1 MNKLKAKIASVL
13 SLLVVFVGFTTPAFA
28 AVGDQGVDWSV
39 YQGGQGQF
47 GYANDKFALIQI
59 GGYNANGLYNQHTY
73 SSQVQS
79 AIAQGKRAHTYVWF
93 DTWGDLGIAK
103 RTMDYFLPKIQTPK
117 GSIVALD
124 VEGGVLA
131 SIPDGYGGY
140 TSTAAEKQAN
150 TETVLYGMRRIRD
163 AGYTPMYYSGKPFTL
178 KHINYDQIIAEFPGS
193 GWIAAYPNYDVTPAP
208 NYNFFPSMDGIGIF
222 QFTST
227 YVAGGLDGNI
237 DLTGITDNGYKNGNP
252 SKPNTE
258 TPAIDAGK
266 EADKVKGSAKE
277 VGMTVKVNFS
287 SQNYATGEAI
297 PDWIKGTSYKIIE
310 KSGDKVLLD
319 GIMSW
324 LSVYD
329 VETLDASTAAPAT
342 NVSQTHIV
350 QYGENL
356 STIAV
361 QYGTTWQELARINA
375 LSNPD
380 IIYQGQALNVS
391 GGHSVVTSGYCVV
404 EYGDTLSSIAVQFGT
419 TVERLVSANGIGNP
433 NLIYAGQVLK
443 I

>member
-1 MNKLKAKIASVL
+1 MKKLKKAVAVL
-13 SLLVVFVGFTTPAFA
+13 AIGLGLFAYANPAFA
-28 AVGDQGVDWSV
+28 AVGDQGVDWAV
-39 YQGGQGQF
+39 YQGNQGQF
-47 GYANDKFALIQI
+47 GYAHDKFSISQI
-59 GGYNANGLYNQHTY
+59 GGYNGVGIYWQSTY
-73 SSQVQS
+73 ASQVQS
-79 AIAQGKRAHTYVWF
+79 SIAQGKRAHTYIWYQSVTNTTLAKNIL
-93 DTWGDLGIAK
+93 DTMLAQV
-103 RTMDYFLPKIQTPK
+103 QTPK

-124 VEGGVLA
+124 VEDGV
-131 SIPDGYGGY
+131 
-140 TSTAAEKQAN
+140 AN
-150 TETVLYGMRRIRD
+150 TEVILWSLQYIKDR
-163 AGYTPMYYSGKPFTL
+163 GYTPLLYGYKHFLTNNLDL
-178 KHINYDQIIAEFPGS
+178 KRISDKFGLWLGE
-193 GWIAAYPNYDVTPAP
+193 YPDYNVTPVP
-208 NYNFFPSMDGIGIF
+208 NYNYFPSWDNIQIF

-237 DLTGITDNGYKNGNP
+237 DLSGVTDNGYKNGNP

-287 SQNYATGEAI
+287 SQTYATGEAI
-297 PDWIKGTSYKIIE
+297 PDWVKGTSYQIIE

-375 LSNPD
+375 LSNPS
-380 IIYQGQALNVS
+380 IIYAGQTLSVT
-391 GGHSVVTSGYCVV
+391 GGQSVATSGYCVV
-404 EYGDTLSSIAVQFGT
+404 EYGDTLSSIAEQFGT
-419 TVERLVSANGIGNP
+419 TVERLASANGISNP
-433 NLIYAGQVLK
+433 NMIYAGQVLK
-443 I
+443 F

>member
-1 MNKLKAKIASVL
+1 MKKLKKAVAVL
-13 SLLVVFVGFTTPAFA
+13 AIGLGLFAYANPALA
-28 AVGDQGVDWSV
+28 AVGDQGVDWAV
-39 YQGGQGQF
+39 YQGDQGKF
-47 GYANDKFALIQI
+47 GYAHDKFSISQI
-59 GGYNANGLYNQHTY
+59 GGYNGAGIYWQSTY
-73 SSQVQS
+73 ASQVQS
-79 AIAQGKRAHTYVWF
+79 SIAQGKRAHTYIWYQSVTNTTLAKNVL
-93 DTWGDLGIAK
+93 DTMLAQV
-103 RTMDYFLPKIQTPK
+103 QTPK

-124 VEGGVLA
+124 VEDGV
-131 SIPDGYGGY
+131 
-140 TSTAAEKQAN
+140 AN
-150 TETVLYGMRRIRD
+150 TDVILWSLQYIKDR
-163 AGYTPMYYSGKPFTL
+163 GYTPLLYGYKHFLTNNLDL
-178 KHINYDQIIAEFPGS
+178 KRISDKFGLWLGE
-193 GWIAAYPNYDVTPAP
+193 YPDYNVTPVP
-208 NYNFFPSMDGIGIF
+208 NYNYFPSWDNIQIF

-237 DLTGITDNGYKNGNP
+237 DLTGITDNGYKNGNAT
-252 SKPNTE
+252 KPVTE

-266 EADKVKGSAKE
+266 EADKVKGNAKE

-287 SQNYATGEAI
+287 ANNYSTGEAI
-297 PDWIKGTSYKIIE
+297 PDWVKGTSYQIIE

-375 LSNPD
+375 LSNPS
-380 IIYQGQALNVS
+380 IIYAGQTLSVT
-391 GGHSVVTSGYCVV
+391 GGQSVATSGFCVV
-404 EYGDTLSSIAVQFGT
+404 EYGDTLSGIAAQFGT
-419 TVERLVSANGIGNP
+419 TVERLVSANGISNP
-433 NLIYAGQVLK
+433 NLIYAGQVLNF
-443 I
+443 

>member
-1 MNKLKAKIASVL
+1 MKKIKKIVTVL
-13 SLLVVFVGFTTPAFA
+13 AVGLGLFNYSTAFA
-28 AVGDQGVDWSV
+28 AVGDQGVDWAV
-39 YQGGQGQF
+39 YQGNQGQF
-47 GYANDKFALIQI
+47 GYAHDKFSISQI
-59 GGYNANGLYNQHTY
+59 GGYNDGGIYWQSTY
-73 SSQVQS
+73 ASQVQS
-79 AIAQGKRAHTYVWF
+79 SIAQGKRAHTYIWYQSVTNTTLAKNIL
-93 DTWGDLGIAK
+93 DTMLAQV
-103 RTMDYFLPKIQTPK
+103 QTPK

-124 VEGGVLA
+124 VEDGV
-131 SIPDGYGGY
+131 
-140 TSTAAEKQAN
+140 AN
-150 TETVLYGMRRIRD
+150 TDVILWSLQYIKDR
-163 AGYTPMYYSGKPFTL
+163 GYTPLLYGYKHFLTNNLDL
-178 KHINYDQIIAEFPGS
+178 KRISDKFGLWLGE
-193 GWIAAYPNYDVTPAP
+193 YPDYNVTPVP
-208 NYNFFPSMDGIGIF
+208 NYNYFPSWDNIQIF

-237 DLTGITDNGYKNGNP
+237 DLSGVTDNGYKNGNP

-266 EADKVKGSAKE
+266 EADKVKGNAKE

-287 SQNYATGEAI
+287 SQTYATGEAI
-297 PDWIKGTSYKIIE
+297 PDWVKGTSYQIIE

-380 IIYQGQALNVS
+380 IIYQGQTLNVV
-391 GGHSVVTSGYCVV
+391 GGQSVATSGYCVV
-404 EYGDTLSSIAVQFGT
+404 EYGDTLSGIATQFGT
-419 TVERLVSANGIGNP
+419 TVERLASANMISNP
-433 NLIYAGQVLK
+433 NFIQVGQVLK
-443 I
+443 F

>member
-1 MNKLKAKIASVL
+1 M
-13 SLLVVFVGFTTPAFA
+13 
-28 AVGDQGVDWSV
+28 DWAV
-39 YQGGQGQF
+39 YQGNQGQF
-47 GYANDKFALIQI
+47 GYAHDKFSISQI
-59 GGYNANGLYNQHTY
+59 GGYNGVGIYWQSTY
-73 SSQVQS
+73 ASQVQS
-79 AIAQGKRAHTYVWF
+79 SIAQGKRAHTYIWYQSVTNTTLAKNIL
-93 DTWGDLGIAK
+93 DTMLAQV
-103 RTMDYFLPKIQTPK
+103 QTPK

-124 VEGGVLA
+124 VEDGV
-131 SIPDGYGGY
+131 
-140 TSTAAEKQAN
+140 AN
-150 TETVLYGMRRIRD
+150 TDVILWSLQYIKDR
-163 AGYTPMYYSGKPFTL
+163 GYTPLLYGYKHFLTNNLDL
-178 KHINYDQIIAEFPGS
+178 KRISDKFGLWLGE
-193 GWIAAYPNYDVTPAP
+193 YPDYNVTPVP
-208 NYNFFPSMDGIGIF
+208 NYNYFPSWDNIQIF

-237 DLTGITDNGYKNGNP
+237 DLSGVTDNGYKNGNAT
-252 SKPNTE
+252 KPVTE

-287 SQNYATGEAI
+287 ANNYSTGEAI
-297 PDWIKGTSYKIIE
+297 PQWVKGTSYQIIE

-361 QYGTTWQELARINA
+361 KYGTTWQELARINA
-375 LSNPD
+375 LSNPN
-380 IIYQGQALNVS
+380 IIYQGQSLNVV
-391 GGHSVVTSGYCVV
+391 GGQSVAKSSYCVV
-404 EYGDTLSSIAVQFGT
+404 EYGDTLSGIAAQFGT
-419 TVERLVSANGIGNP
+419 TVESLISANGISNP
-433 NLIYAGQVLK
+433 DLIYAGQVLNF
-443 I
+443 

>member
-1 MNKLKAKIASVL
+1 MKKIKKTVAVL
-13 SLLVVFVGFTTPAFA
+13 AVGLGLFAFANPAFA
-28 AVGDQGVDWSV
+28 AVGDQGVDWAV
-39 YQGGQGQF
+39 YQGDQGKF
-47 GYANDKFALIQI
+47 GYAHDKFSISQI
-59 GGYNANGLYNQHTY
+59 GGYNGSGIYWQSTY
-73 SSQVQS
+73 ASQVQS
-79 AIAQGKRAHTYVWF
+79 SIAQGKRAHTYIWYQSVTNTTLAKNIL
-93 DTWGDLGIAK
+93 DTMLAQV
-103 RTMDYFLPKIQTPK
+103 QTPK

-124 VEGGVLA
+124 VEDGV
-131 SIPDGYGGY
+131 
-140 TSTAAEKQAN
+140 AN
-150 TETVLYGMRRIRD
+150 TDVILWSLQYIKDR
-163 AGYTPMYYSGKPFTL
+163 GYTPLLYGYKHFLTNNLDL
-178 KHINYDQIIAEFPGS
+178 KRISDKFGLWLGE
-193 GWIAAYPNYDVTPAP
+193 YPDYNVTPVP
-208 NYNFFPSMDGIGIF
+208 NYNYFPSWDNIQIF

-237 DLTGITDNGYKNGNP
+237 DLSGVTDNGYKNGNP

-258 TPAIDAGK
+258 TPSIEAGK
-266 EADKVKGSAKE
+266 EADKVKGNAKE

-297 PDWIKGTSYKIIE
+297 PDWVKGTSYQIIE

-375 LSNPD
+375 LSNPN
-380 IIYQGQALNVS
+380 IIYQGQSLNVV
-391 GGHSVVTSGYCVV
+391 GGQSVSTSGYCVV
-404 EYGDTLSSIAVQFGT
+404 EYGDTLSGIAAQFGT
-419 TVERLVSANGIGNP
+419 TVERLVSTNGISNP
-433 NLIYAGQVLK
+433 NVIYTGQVLK
-443 I
+443 F

>member
-1 MNKLKAKIASVL
+1 MKKLKKTAAVLAIGLGLFTCASPV
-13 SLLVVFVGFTTPAFA
+13 FA
-28 AVGDQGVDWSV
+28 AVGDQGVDWAV
-39 YQGGQGQF
+39 YQGNQGQF
-47 GYANDKFALIQI
+47 GYAHDKFSISQI
-59 GGYNANGLYNQHTY
+59 GGYNGSGIYWQSTY
-73 SSQVQS
+73 ASQVQS
-79 AIAQGKRAHTYVWF
+79 SIAQGKRAHTYIWYQSVTNTSLAKNIL
-93 DTWGDLGIAK
+93 DTMLAQV
-103 RTMDYFLPKIQTPK
+103 QTPK

-124 VEGGVLA
+124 VEDGV
-131 SIPDGYGGY
+131 
-140 TSTAAEKQAN
+140 AN
-150 TETVLYGMRRIRD
+150 TDVILWSLQYIKDR
-163 AGYTPMYYSGKPFTL
+163 GYTPLLYGYKHFLTNNLDL
-178 KHINYDQIIAEFPGS
+178 KRISDKFGLWLGE
-193 GWIAAYPNYDVTPAP
+193 YPDYNVTPVP
-208 NYNFFPSMDGIGIF
+208 NYNYFPSWDNIQIF

-237 DLTGITDNGYKNGNP
+237 DLSGVTDNGYKNGNP
-252 SKPNTE
+252 SKPTTE

-266 EADKVKGSAKE
+266 EADKVKGNAKE

-287 SQNYATGEAI
+287 ANNYSTGEAI
-297 PDWIKGTSYKIIE
+297 PDWVKGTSYQIIE

-375 LSNPD
+375 LSNPS
-380 IIYQGQALNVS
+380 IIYAGQTLNVV
-391 GGHSVVTSGYCVV
+391 GGQSVATSGYCVV
-404 EYGDTLSSIAVQFGT
+404 EYGDTLSDIAAQFGT
-419 TVERLVSANGIGNP
+419 TVERLVSANGISNL
-433 NLIYAGQVLK
+433 NLIYPGQVLNF
-443 I
+443 

>member
-1 MNKLKAKIASVL
+1 MKKIKKTVAAL
-13 SLLVVFVGFTTPAFA
+13 AIFAGLFAYANPAFA
-28 AVGDQGVDWSV
+28 AVGDQGVDWAV
-39 YQGGQGQF
+39 YQGDQGQF
-47 GYANDKFALIQI
+47 GYAHDKFALIQI
-59 GGYNANGLYNQHTY
+59 GGYNGNGLYNQHTY

-103 RTMDYFLPKIQTPK
+103 QTMDYFLPKIQTPK

-124 VEGGVLA
+124 VEDGVLA

-150 TETVLYGMRRIRD
+150 TETVLYGMRRVRD

-178 KHINYDQIIAEFPGS
+178 KHINYDQIVAEFPGS
-193 GWIAAYPNYDVTPAP
+193 GWIAAYPDYNVTPAP
-208 NYNFFPSMDGIGIF
+208 NYNYFPSMDGIGIF

-237 DLTGITDNGYKNGNP
+237 DLSGVTDNGYKNGNAT
-252 SKPNTE
+252 KPVTE

-266 EADKVKGSAKE
+266 EADKVKGNAKE

-297 PDWIKGTSYKIIE
+297 PQWVKGTSYQIIE

-329 VETLDASTAAPAT
+329 VETLNASTATSVT
-342 NVSQTHIV
+342 NDSQTHIV

-356 STIAV
+356 SGIAAN
-361 QYGTTWQELARINA
+361 YGTTWQELARINT

-380 IIYQGQALNVS
+380 IIYSGQNLNVS
-391 GGHSVVTSGYCVV
+391 GYQSVATSDYCIV
-404 EYGDTLSSIAVQFGT
+404 EYGDTLSGIAAQFGT
-419 TVERLVSANGIGNP
+419 TVERLVAANGISNP
-433 NLIYAGQVLK
+433 DMIYAGQVLNF
-443 I
+443 

>member
-1 MNKLKAKIASVL
+1 MKKIKKIVAVL
-13 SLLVVFVGFTTPAFA
+13 AIGLGLFSYSTAFA
-28 AVGDQGVDWSV
+28 AVGDQGVDWAV
-39 YQGGQGQF
+39 YQGDQGKF
-47 GYANDKFALIQI
+47 GYAHDKFALIQI
-59 GGYNANGLYNQHTY
+59 GGYNGNGLYNQHTY

-93 DTWGDLGIAK
+93 DSWGDLGIAK
-103 RTMDYFLPKIQTPK
+103 QTMDYFLPKIQTPK

-124 VEGGVLA
+124 VEDGVLA

-178 KHINYDQIIAEFPGS
+178 KHINYDQIVAEFPGS

-237 DLTGITDNGYKNGNP
+237 DLTGITDSGYKNGNP
-252 SKPNTE
+252 SKPSTV
-258 TPAIDAGK
+258 TSAIDAGQ
-266 EADKVKGSAKE
+266 EADKVKGTNKE
-277 VGMTVKVNFS
+277 IGMTVKVNFS
-287 SQNYATGEAI
+287 SSIYATGEVI
-297 PDWIKGTSYKIIE
+297 PDWVKGTSYQIIE

-329 VETLDASTAAPAT
+329 VETLNASTGGPTVNA
-342 NVSQTHIV
+342 VQTHIV
-350 QYGENL
+350 QYGETL
-356 STIAV
+356 SGIALK
-361 QYGTTWQELARINA
+361 YGTTWQELARVNA
-375 LSNPD
+375 LSDHN
-380 IIYQGQALNVS
+380 IIYQGQTLNVVGS
-391 GGHSVVTSGYCVV
+391 QSVTTSGYCVV
-404 EYGDTLSSIAVQFGT
+404 EYGDTLSGIAAQFGT
-419 TVERLVSANGIGNP
+419 TVERLVSVNGISNP
-433 NLIYAGQVLK
+433 DMIYAGQVLNF
-443 I
+443 

>member
-1 MNKLKAKIASVL
+1 MKKIKKTVAAL
-13 SLLVVFVGFTTPAFA
+13 SILAGLFAYANPAFA
-28 AVGDQGVDWSV
+28 AVGDQGVDWAV
-39 YQGGQGQF
+39 YQGDQGQF
-47 GYANDKFALIQI
+47 GYAHDKFSISQL
-59 GGYNANGLYNQHTY
+59 GGYNGVGIYWQSTY
-73 SSQVQS
+73 ASQVQS
-79 AIAQGKRAHTYVWF
+79 SIAQGKRAHTYIWYQSVTNTTLAKNIL
-93 DTWGDLGIAK
+93 DTMLAQV
-103 RTMDYFLPKIQTPK
+103 QTPK

-124 VEGGVLA
+124 VEDGV
-131 SIPDGYGGY
+131 
-140 TSTAAEKQAN
+140 TN
-150 TETVLYGMRRIRD
+150 TDVILWSLQYIKD
-163 AGYTPMYYSGKPFTL
+163 HGYTPLLYGYKHFLTNNLDL
-178 KHINYDQIIAEFPGS
+178 KRISDKFGLWLGE
-193 GWIAAYPNYDVTPAP
+193 YPDYNVTPVP
-208 NYNFFPSMDGIGIF
+208 NYNYFPSWDNIQIF

-227 YVAGGLDGNI
+227 YMAGGLDGNI
-237 DLTGITDNGYKNGNP
+237 DLSGVTDNGYKNGNP

-266 EADKVKGSAKE
+266 EADQVKGNAKE

-287 SQNYATGEAI
+287 SQTYATGESI
-297 PDWIKGTSYKIIE
+297 PDWVKGTSYQIIE

-375 LSNPD
+375 LSNPS
-380 IIYQGQALNVS
+380 IIYAGQSLNVV
-391 GGHSVVTSGYCVV
+391 GGQPVATSGYCVV
-404 EYGDTLSSIAVQFGT
+404 EYGDTLSGIAAKFGT

-433 NLIYAGQVLK
+433 NLIYAGQVLNF
-443 I
+443 

>member
-1 MNKLKAKIASVL
+1 MKKIKKTVAALAILAGLFNYS
-13 SLLVVFVGFTTPAFA
+13 TAFA
-28 AVGDQGVDWSV
+28 AVGDQGVDWAV
-39 YQGGQGQF
+39 YQGNQGQF
-47 GYANDKFALIQI
+47 GYAHDKFSISQI
-59 GGYNANGLYNQHTY
+59 GGYNGVGIYWQSTY
-73 SSQVQS
+73 ASQVQS
-79 AIAQGKRAHTYVWF
+79 SIAQGKRAHTYIWYQSVTNTTLAKNIL
-93 DTWGDLGIAK
+93 DTMLAQV
-103 RTMDYFLPKIQTPK
+103 QTPK

-124 VEGGVLA
+124 VEDGV
-131 SIPDGYGGY
+131 
-140 TSTAAEKQAN
+140 AN
-150 TETVLYGMRRIRD
+150 TDVILWSLQYIKDR
-163 AGYTPMYYSGKPFTL
+163 GYTPLLYGYKHFLTNNLDL
-178 KHINYDQIIAEFPGS
+178 KRISDKFGLWLGE
-193 GWIAAYPNYDVTPAP
+193 YPDYNVTPVP
-208 NYNFFPSMDGIGIF
+208 NYNYFPSWDNIQIF

-252 SKPNTE
+252 SKPTTE
-258 TPAIDAGK
+258 TPATDAGK
-266 EADKVKGSAKE
+266 EADKIKGNAKE

-287 SQNYATGEAI
+287 SQSYATGEAI
-297 PDWIKGTSYKIIE
+297 PQWVKGTSYQIIE

-375 LSNPD
+375 LSNPN
-380 IIYQGQALNVS
+380 IIYQGQSLNVV
-391 GGHSVVTSGYCVV
+391 GGQYVATSGYCVV
-404 EYGDTLSSIAVQFGT
+404 EYGDTLSGIAAQFGT
-419 TVERLVSANGIGNP
+419 TVERLVSANEISNP
-433 NLIYAGQVLK
+433 NLIYAGQVLNF
-443 I
+443 

>member
-1 MNKLKAKIASVL
+1 MKKLKKAVAVL
-13 SLLVVFVGFTTPAFA
+13 AIGLGLFAYANPAFA
-28 AVGDQGVDWSV
+28 AVGDQGVDWAV
-39 YQGGQGQF
+39 YQGNQGQF
-47 GYANDKFALIQI
+47 GYAHDKFSISQI
-59 GGYNANGLYNQHTY
+59 GGYNGVGIYWQSTY
-73 SSQVQS
+73 ASQVQS
-79 AIAQGKRAHTYVWF
+79 SIAQGKRAHTYIWYQSVTNTTLAKNIL
-93 DTWGDLGIAK
+93 DTMLAQV
-103 RTMDYFLPKIQTPK
+103 QTPK

-124 VEGGVLA
+124 VEDGV
-131 SIPDGYGGY
+131 
-140 TSTAAEKQAN
+140 AN
-150 TETVLYGMRRIRD
+150 TDVILWSLQYIKDR
-163 AGYTPMYYSGKPFTL
+163 GYTPLLYGYKHFLTNNLDL
-178 KHINYDQIIAEFPGS
+178 KRISDKFGLWLGE
-193 GWIAAYPNYDVTPAP
+193 YPDYNVTPVP
-208 NYNFFPSMDGIGIF
+208 NYNYFPSWDNIQVF

-237 DLTGITDNGYKNGNP
+237 DLSGVTDNGYKNGNP

-258 TPAIDAGK
+258 TPSIEAGK

-287 SQNYATGEAI
+287 SQTYATGEAI
-297 PDWIKGTSYKIIE
+297 PDWVKGTSYQIIE

-375 LSNPD
+375 LSNPS
-380 IIYQGQALNVS
+380 IIYAGQTLSVT
-391 GGHSVVTSGYCVV
+391 GGQSVAKSSYCVV
-404 EYGDTLSSIAVQFGT
+404 EYGDTLSSIAAQFGT
-419 TVERLVSANGIGNP
+419 TVERLVSANGISNP
-433 NLIYAGQVLK
+433 DLIYAGQVLNF
-443 I
+443 